1 MRGRTR
7 RKAIDVQGLPGRLSR
22 IASVLARVVP
32 LI

>member
-7 RKAIDVQGLPGRLSR
+7 RKAIDVQGLSDGLSR
-22 IASVLARVVP
+22 IPTVVSRVVP